1 MRATINYFFYIVS
14 YLIAFKT
21 DILVNIESEQSIFQT
36 AAPKGP
42 ENGRKQTETESDN
55 VCTTPACLRTSHAIL
70 SAIDSTVDPC
80 QDFYQ
85 YACGRWPLRNP
96 TTRDL
101 PFSSTTSQLQRI
113 VLAELKTSLG
123 INPSF

>member
-1 MRATINYFFYIVS
+1 MNASVYASN
-14 YLIAFKT
+14 
-21 DILVNIESEQSIFQT
+21 D
-36 AAPKGP
+36 P

-96 TTRDL
+96 TTKDL
-101 PFSSTTSQLQRI
+101 PFSNPMMQLQDII
-113 VLAELKTSLG
+113 VTELKASLG
-123 INPSF
+123 EPTIPNLLSPLYFF